1 MTPDTRV
8 LFFLSPVHEEFYCMA
23 LLEDRIR
30 EFIRVFH
37 SIEDEVGR
45 VIVGQREV
53 VRKVLTS
60 FFAGGHVLLEGAPGL
75 GKTLMVKT
83 LSNAL
88 GLNFKRI
95 QFTPDLMPSD
105 IVGTQILSEGMGQRH
120 FEFKQGP
127 IFANIVLAD
136 EINRATPKTQ
146 SALLEAMEEQQV
158 SVFGETHRLESP
170 FFVLATQNPIEIEG
184 TYPLPEAQ
192 LDRFLFKLLVR
203 PPNAVE
209 LTEILARTTTE
220 SRYAAKP
227 ILPSNRARAVVEE
240 MKSLVRQV
248 VLAPPLGAYIAR
260 LIATATPGDEQAI
273 TEVTQFL
280 RYGPGPR
287 GAQAL
292 TLGAKVNA
300 LLDGRANVSFEDI
313 SDIVLPA
320 LRHRC
325 LLNFQAEAE
334 NISADRIL
342 TNLLRTIPKR

>member
-1 MTPDTRV
+1 MSLP
-8 LFFLSPVHEEFYCMA
+8 EEQ
-23 LLEDRIR
+23 IK
-30 EFIRVFH
+30 EFVRVFH
-37 SIEDEVGR
+37 LIEEEVGR
-45 VIVGQREV
+45 VIVGQRDIV
-53 VRKVLTS
+53 QKVLTS

-88 GLNFKRI
+88 GMNFKRI

-105 IVGTQILSEGMGQRH
+105 IVGTQILADGAGGRH

-136 EINRATPKTQ
+136 EVNRATPKTQ
-146 SALLEAMEEQQV
+146 SALLEAMEEHQV
-158 SVFGETHRLESP
+158 SVFGETYKLESP

-203 PPNAVE
+203 PPTAVE
-209 LTEILARTTTE
+209 LTEILARTTAE
-220 SRYAAKP
+220 SRYETKT
-227 ILPSNRARAVVEE
+227 ILPTGRSREVVEK
-240 MKSLVRQV
+240 MKLLVRQV
-248 VLAPPLGAYIAR
+248 ILAPPLSTYIAR
-260 LIATATPGDEQAI
+260 LITAATPGDEQGAVP
-273 TEVTQFL
+273 EATQYF

-300 LLDGRANVSFEDI
+300 LLDHRANVSTEDI
-313 SDIVLPA
+313 TDIVLPA

-334 NISADRIL
+334 NITADQIL
-342 TNLLRTIPKR
+342 SKVLQTVPKR

>member
-1 MTPDTRV
+1 
-8 LFFLSPVHEEFYCMA
+8 MA
-23 LLEDRIR
+23 LPEERIK
-30 EFIRVFH
+30 EFVQMFR
-37 SIEDEVGR
+37 SIEEEVGR
-45 VIVGQREV
+45 VIVGQRDIV
-53 VRKVLTS
+53 QKVLTS

-83 LSNAL
+83 LSNTL
-88 GLNFKRI
+88 GMNFKRI

-105 IVGTQILSEGMGQRH
+105 IVGTQILADGAGGRH

-136 EINRATPKTQ
+136 EVNRATPKTQ
-146 SALLEAMEEQQV
+146 SALLEAMEEHQV
-158 SVFGETHRLESP
+158 SVFGETYKLESP

-203 PPNAVE
+203 PPTAVE

-220 SRYAAKP
+220 SRYEAKT
-227 ILPSNRARAVVEE
+227 ILPIDRSQEVVEK

-248 VLAPPLGAYIAR
+248 ILAPPLSTYIAR
-260 LIATATPGDEQAI
+260 LITAATPGDEQGTVPEAS
-273 TEVTQFL
+273 QYF

-300 LLDGRANVSFEDI
+300 LLDHRANVSAEDI
-313 SDIVLPA
+313 IDIVLPA

-334 NISADRIL
+334 NITADQIL
-342 TNLLRTIPKR
+342 AKVLQTTPKR